1 MNVYP
6 TITIDIL
13 ILFFMLVFS
22 QLPYVSLGFS
32 LIVTSVCPRSY
43 IKYRKCPLANLAILD
58 IFRNFK
64 IAGKRCPRIKFH
76 LTIKDLLNKFIIIN
90 HYCPVKVD

>member
-22 QLPYVSLGFS
+22 QILSVSFGFS

-58 IFRNFK
+58 IFRNFQV
-64 IAGKRCPRIKFH
+64 AGKRSARIKFH
-76 LTIKDLLNKFIIIN
+76 RTIKDLLNKFIIIN
-90 HYCPVKVD
+90 SE